1 MGNELVSDLLP
12 FMGAEIDSLAPLA
25 YTKTIYN
32 HFPYYLSIGMT
43 EQQYFDGDS
52 CLVIHYRQA
61 DKIRKQRKNEFAWL
75 QGMYIYDA
83 ILNASPALRAIGG
96 SEPIPYR
103 DEPYPITQEDAE
115 KAEEKRRI
123 AQFEAKREEMIARA
137 AIINRNFNKKD
148 GEANGRN

>member
-12 FMGAEIDSLAPLA
+12 DMGAEIDSLAPLA

-61 DKIRKQRKNEFAWL
+61 DKIRKQRQNEFAWI

-83 ILNASPALRAIGG
+83 ILSTSPALRAIGG

-103 DEPYPITQEDAE
+103 EEPYPITQEEIE
-115 KAEEKRRI
+115 KAEEKRRV
-123 AQFEAKREEMIARA
+123 ATFEAKKAEMIAKA
-137 AIINRNFNKKD
+137 AAINRNFKEKD
-148 GEANGRN
+148 GEANGGN

>member
-12 FMGAEIDSLAPLA
+12 DMGAEIDSLAPLA

-43 EQQYFDGDS
+43 EQQYFDSDS
-52 CLVIHYRQA
+52 CLVIYYRQA

-83 ILNASPALRAIGG
+83 ILKTSPALKAIGG
-96 SEPIPYR
+96 SDPIPYR
-103 DEPYPITQEDAE
+103 EEPYPITQEE
-115 KAEEKRRI
+115 IENAEEKRRL
-123 AQFEAKREEMIARA
+123 AKFEEKKAEMIAKA
-137 AIINRNFNKKD
+137 AAINRNFKEKD

>member
-12 FMGAEIDSLAPLA
+12 DMGAEIDSLAPLA

-52 CLVIHYRQA
+52 CLVIYYRQA

-83 ILNASPALRAIGG
+83 ILSTSPALRAIGG
-96 SEPIPYR
+96 SDPIPYR
-103 DEPYPITQEDAE
+103 EEPYPITHEEIE
-115 KAEEKRRI
+115 KAKEKQRLAKFEEKK
-123 AQFEAKREEMIARA
+123 AEMIAKA
-137 AIINRNFNKKD
+137 AAINRNFKKKD
-148 GEANGRN
+148 GEVNGRN